1 MSGPD
6 SKEPGRFSFI
16 STKSQGDVFEG
27 HFFIIP
33 AFEKSFG
40 YEIKA
45 LCSMFYDSLHCNYN
59 NYRLNSL

>member
-27 HFFIIP
+27 HFFII
-33 AFEKSFG
+33 
-40 YEIKA
+40 
-45 LCSMFYDSLHCNYN
+45 LR
-59 NYRLNSL
+59 RLRNLLAMK